1 MSHSH
6 NYIEKVNS
14 RILDNSIK
22 IELKPRNK
30 KVMVQDWI
38 NKNHN
43 KNECEEETYI
53 NNIVESWKLEN
64 LQENVNNYKF
74 PSVGTLNDMTLKQ
87 TLAYEAMLINILDIT
102 PSNVDTSVNIL
113 YHLKII
119 SNNQLYKFRIFE

>member
-64 LQENVNNYKF
+64 LQENVNNLKF
-74 PSVGTLNDMTLKQ
+74 PSIGTINSMTLKQ
-87 TLAYEAMLINILDIT
+87 NLAYEAMLVNILYKI
-102 PSNVDTSVNIL
+102 PSNLNTSVEIL

-119 SNNQLYKFRIFE
+119 SNNQVYKFKIFE